1 MNPVRK
7 SFSNDPLF
15 PFDLVFKD
23 TKSPERE
30 LPDHLHDRYEWIYVY
45 AGKGRMFVDQK
56 FYDMAKGDLFL
67 IPGNSIHRAF
77 PDPHEPVTSTAV
89 FFAPSM
95 ISSENL
101 DDSYNNLRCFELARK
116 RKQYKLE
123 TTELLQNYTENVLED
138 IRSELELKIPGYR
151 HAISLQL
158 QQWLLRM
165 NRYAFPT
172 DSEESEDSRIGPQW
186 MKEILNYIATHPNED
201 LGLSALAQQA
211 SVTAA
216 HFSRVFKQLTGMNV
230 TDYVNAKRIVQAKEL
245 LHETDE
251 SIGSI
256 AEQCGFESLPH
267 FHRIFKRI
275 TGQTPGAYK
284 RRKG

>member
-1 MNPVRK
+1 MNPIRK
-7 SFSNDPLF
+7 SLSNDPLF
-15 PFDLVFKD
+15 PFDYVYKD

-30 LPDHLHDRYEWIYVY
+30 LPDHLHDRYEFVYVY
-45 AGKGRMFVDQK
+45 EGKGTFFIDQK
-56 FYDMAKGDLFL
+56 FYDMGQSDLFI

-77 PDPHEPVTSTAV
+77 PDPSEPVTSTAV

-95 ISSENL
+95 ISYEKM
-101 DDSYNNLRCFELARK
+101 DDSYNGLRCFDLAK
-116 RKQYKLE
+116 KQKQYKIEVQGRLKDQTE
-123 TTELLQNYTENVLED
+123 TVLEE
-138 IRSELELKIPGYR
+138 IQLELEQKKPGYR
-151 HAISLQL
+151 HAVSLLL
-158 QQWLLRM
+158 QQWILRI
-165 NRYAFPT
+165 NRDAFST
-172 DSEESEDSRIGPQW
+172 YSNDTQDSRIGPQW
-186 MKEILNYIATHPNED
+186 MKEILHYIATHPNND

-230 TDYVNAKRIVQAKEL
+230 TDYVNAKRIVLAKEL
-245 LHETDE
+245 LLDTDDNV
-251 SIGSI
+251 SQI

-284 RRKG
+284 RGQ